1 MVKLTVSLIS
11 QRASQNRLGRKGEK
25 KDDVTALD
33 SVTHIKLH
41 DSFIH
46 EIGDISQCLNLTV
59 LYLHNNCIERIDNLQ
74 HASNLTHLYLQK
86 NRIAKMENLSGLQKL
101 RKLYLGQNYITVL
114 EGLERLTKLEELHIE
129 KQNMPPGE
137 ALYFDP
143 RTISSLSACL
153 RLLNTAGNG
162 LASIGDL
169 AALGQLRSLCAQDN
183 CLDDICDIC
192 DTLKQWPFITSIAV
206 QGNPVAKQRKYKE
219 NIIVS
224 SPPSLVCIDG
234 KDVTETTRTFLKRL
248 ERRKASRP
256 AARDPCGPREAAV
269 ASSLA
274 GLAKQLPVGVRHSLA
289 QAGLTSSG
297 VLGSFPPNMAAV
309 STSKRSARQADSK
322 KTIKTPRPFLRHTQV
337 GRGDTGNQQ
346 LHSKDTPDLLHL

>member
-224 SPPSLVCIDG
+224 SPPSL
-234 KDVTETTRTFLKRL
+234 
-248 ERRKASRP
+248 
-256 AARDPCGPREAAV
+256 
-269 ASSLA
+269 

>member
-1 MVKLTVSLIS
+1 MLASAVALSADLASDVS
-11 QRASQNRLGRKGEK
+11 
-25 KDDVTALD
+25 
-33 SVTHIKLH
+33 
-41 DSFIH
+41 
-46 EIGDISQCLNLTV
+46 
-59 LYLHNNCIERIDNLQ
+59 
-74 HASNLTHLYLQK
+74 SNLHYCDVAPGSCLRGDLQPG
-86 NRIAKMENLSGLQKL
+86 LSNFG
-101 RKLYLGQNYITVL
+101 R
-114 EGLERLTKLEELHIE
+114 
-129 KQNMPPGE
+129 
-137 ALYFDP
+137 
-143 RTISSLSACL
+143 SSLLLACL